1 MSEMITIQVTGA
13 DQAAQLFE
21 RLLQKAHNL
30 HKPMSS
36 IGSFL
41 TKIMEES
48 FDTETSP
55 DGHVWHP
62 LKIRTIHDSY
72 DGNKR
77 YTKKGVQTKHF
88 QKFST
93 NRKILQ
99 DSRTLRESTGYSADS
114 DSVIVGVNAYSKDQ
128 YPYPIVH
135 QFGTDK
141 AGRNK
146 DVHIEARPFMPITQG
161 GELYDN
167 INEEVLDILLGYL
180 GE

>member
-1 MSEMITIQVTGA
+1 MSEMINIQVTGA
-13 DQAAQLFE
+13 DQVDHAIAQL
-21 RLLQKAHNL
+21 LDKMQNLQKPFSAV
-30 HKPMSS
+30 
-36 IGSFL
+36 GSYL
-41 TKIMEES
+41 TNIMEES
-48 FDTETSP
+48 FDSETSP
-55 DGHVWHP
+55 DGHAWHP

-99 DSRTLRESTGYSADS
+99 DSGTLRESTGYSAD
-114 DSVIVGVNAYSKDQ
+114 DTSVIVGVNAYSKDR

-135 QFGTDK
+135 QFGTDS

-146 DVHIEARPFMPITQG
+146 DVHIEARPFMPITHD

-167 INEEVLDILLGYL
+167 AKIEVLDILLGYL

>member
-1 MSEMITIQVTGA
+1 MSEMIHIQVTGA
-13 DQAAQLFE
+13 DEIDQALSELMGKMRSLRQ
-21 RLLQKAHNL
+21 
-30 HKPMSS
+30 PMGA
-36 IGSFL
+36 IGNYL
-41 TKIMEES
+41 TNIMEES
-48 FDTETSP
+48 FDSETSP
-55 DGHVWHP
+55 DGHAWHP

-99 DSRTLRESTGYSADS
+99 ESGTTRKSTGYSADS
-114 DSVIVGVNAYSKDQ
+114 DSVIVGVNAYSSKGV
-128 YPYPIVH
+128 PYPIVH

-146 DVHIEARPFMPITQG
+146 DVHIEARPFMPITQD

-167 INEEVLDILLGYL
+167 VKVEVLDILLGYL